1 MPLQGAG
8 LLVSPLMGCM
18 ALLLI
23 GAVSAQA
30 NGIGLATAR

>member
-8 LLVSPLMGCM
+8 LLVSPSMDCM
-18 ALLLI
+18 PLLLI
-23 GAVSAQA
+23 DAVSAQA